1 MTIAMENTAL
11 EAFRK
16 YGDTVLRTAYACTG
30 NYSEAEDITQEV
42 FLKLHTGKYNFSD
55 ETHLK
60 AWLIRSAINRGKSY
74 HRSWK
79 KKERSSL
86 EEISESELKSEFEEK
101 DHDISREIEELPEK
115 YRSVLYL
122 YYYEEYNI
130 REISEIL
137 SKNENTVSSLL
148 QRARKKLKERLEE
161 GNI

>member
-1 MTIAMENTAL
+1 MENTAL

-74 HRSWK
+74 HRSLK